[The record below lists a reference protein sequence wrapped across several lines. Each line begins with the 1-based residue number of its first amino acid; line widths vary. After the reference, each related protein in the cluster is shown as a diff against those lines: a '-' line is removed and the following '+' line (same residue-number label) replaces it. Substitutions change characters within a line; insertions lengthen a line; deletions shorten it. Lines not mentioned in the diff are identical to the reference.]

1 MDASAPPPRLRL
13 TGITKRYASVVANS
27 GIDLSVGPGEIHAL
41 LGENGAGKSTL
52 VKIIYGVVHPDEGEI
67 AWEGRPVRIADPNAA
82 RALGIGMVFQHF
94 SLFESLTVAENIA
107 LGLGAREGIG
117 ELTARI
123 EEISRRYGLAV
134 EPSRHVHHLSVG
146 ERQRVEIVRCL
157 LQAPRLL
164 IMDEPTSVLTPQEAE
179 GLFDVLRRLASEGC
193 SVLYISHKLEE
204 IKALCEAATVLR
216 GGRVVGGCD
225 PRTSSEQQMAELM
238 IGGELPVAHRR
249 APLKEG
255 RASLIVANLSLP
267 ADEPFGTHL
276 RDVSLTLRDGEILGV
291 AGVAG
296 NGQKELLAVLS
307 GERRAPAADAVRI
320 ADVAAGLMGPAARR
334 RLGLA
339 FIPEERLG
347 RGAVAEFPLTENA
360 LLTSYQ
366 HGLVRAGMV
375 RFGAVEAYARQ
386 IIARFGVV
394 AAGTQAQGSS
404 LSGGNMQKF
413 IVGREVGTNPRVLL
427 AAHPTWGVDIG
438 AALAI
443 RQALMDLAAAGSGV
457 LVVSEDLA
465 ELFEISD
472 YISVLSG
479 GRLSPPR
486 RTHET
491 TVEEVGL
498 LMGGRM
504 AGAARQHE
512 ARGVVDAA

>member
-1 MDASAPPPRLRL
+1 MDAATPPPRLLL
-13 TGITKRYASVVANS
+13 TGITKRYAAVTANS
-27 GIDLSVGPGEIHAL
+27 GISLRVAPGEIHAL

-67 AWEGRPVRIADPNAA
+67 AWEGRPVTIADPNAA

-117 ELTARI
+117 ELTGRI
-123 EEISRRYGLAV
+123 EEVSRRYGLAV
-134 EPSRHVHHLSVG
+134 APSRHVHHLSVG

-157 LQAPRLL
+157 LQSPRLL

-179 GLFDVLRRLASEGC
+179 GLFDVLRRLAAEGC
-193 SVLYISHKLEE
+193 SVLYIGHKLEE

-216 GGRVVGGCD
+216 GGRVIGHCD
-225 PRTSSEQQMAELM
+225 PRAASEREMAELM

-255 RASLIVANLSLP
+255 RASLVVENLSLP
-267 ADEPFGTHL
+267 SDEPFGTHL
-276 RDVSLTLRDGEILGV
+276 RDVSLTLRDGEILGI

-307 GERRAPAADAVRI
+307 GERLVADADAIRI
-320 ADVAAGLMGPAARR
+320 GAVAAGHMGPAARR
-334 RLGLA
+334 RIGVA

-347 RGAVAEFPLTENA
+347 RGAVAEFPLTQNA
-360 LLTSYQ
+360 LLTAYQ
-366 HGLVRAGMV
+366 HGFVRAGLV
-375 RFGAVEAYARQ
+375 RYGAVEEYAKA
-386 IIARFGVV
+386 IIARFRVV
-394 AAGTQAQGSS
+394 AAGTDAPGSS

-413 IVGREVGTNPRVLL
+413 IVGREVGTKPRVLL

-443 RQALMDLAAAGSGV
+443 RQALMDLAASGSGV

-504 AGAARQHE
+504 AAGAE
-512 ARGVVDAA
+512 KGVVNAH